1 MSQIS
6 KFDFDEG
13 VLVKG
18 KGLEG
23 ITFILNYVDNVY
35 FGQRQF
41 PEPVLIYRGV
51 TGYYPRKEN
60 GTIVQVSQSQGMG
73 LLNEGNALRGRMQS
87 FAWADAKLCVDGCK
101 ALRLRWAKLTRKS
114 SVLFWIREKG
124 GTSHHKVHY
133 SPPRK

>member
-51 TGYYPRKEN
+51 TGYYPKKEN

-73 LLNEGNALRGRMQS
+73 LLNEGNALRWRMQS
-87 FAWADAKLCVDGCK
+87 FAWTIAMLCVRVG
-101 ALRLRWAKLTRKS
+101 LNWHRK
-114 SVLFWIREKG
+114 VCPILDKIKG
-124 GTSHHKVHY
+124 GKTHPMGHLA
-133 SPPRK
+133 PRKFLLNR

>member
-1 MSQIS
+1 MYNVQLIHSFHCFEFIELTLIIKS
-6 KFDFDEG
+6 FAYVTDFEICFDEG
-13 VLVKG
+13 ILVKG

-51 TGYYPRKEN
+51 TGYYPKKEN

-73 LLNEGNALRGRMQS
+73 LLNEGNALRWRMQS
-87 FAWADAKLCVDGCK
+87 FA
-101 ALRLRWAKLTRKS
+101 
-114 SVLFWIREKG
+114 
-124 GTSHHKVHY
+124 
-133 SPPRK
+133 

>member
-51 TGYYPRKEN
+51 TGYYPKKEN

-73 LLNEGNALRGRMQS
+73 LLNEGNALRWRMQC
-87 FAWADAKLCVDGCK
+87 FA
-101 ALRLRWAKLTRKS
+101 
-114 SVLFWIREKG
+114 
-124 GTSHHKVHY
+124 
-133 SPPRK
+133 

>member
-51 TGYYPRKEN
+51 TGYYPKKEN

-87 FAWADAKLCVDGCK
+87 FAWADAKLCVGGCK
-101 ALRLRWAKLTRKS
+101 ALRLRWAKLARKS
-114 SVLFWIREKG
+114 SVLFWIR
-124 GTSHHKVHY
+124 
-133 SPPRK
+133 

>member
-41 PEPVLIYRGV
+41 PEPMLIYRGV

-60 GTIVQVSQSQGMG
+60 GTIVQVKGWDSVN
-73 LLNEGNALRGRMQS
+73 LIR
-87 FAWADAKLCVDGCK
+87 DK
-101 ALRLRWAKLTRKS
+101 A
-114 SVLFWIREKG
+114 IN
-124 GTSHHKVHY
+124 
-133 SPPRK
+133 

>member
-51 TGYYPRKEN
+51 TGYYPKKEN
-60 GTIVQVSQSQGMG
+60 GTIVQVSQSQGLG

-87 FAWADAKLCVDGCK
+87 FAWADAKLCVDDCN
-101 ALRLRWAKLTRKS
+101 ALRESWTELAQKS
-114 SVLFWIREKG
+114 LS
-124 GTSHHKVHY
+124 Y
-133 SPPRK
+133 SG

>member
-51 TGYYPRKEN
+51 TGYYPKKEN

-101 ALRLRWAKLTRKS
+101 ALRGRMQSFA
-114 SVLFWIREKG
+114 
-124 GTSHHKVHY
+124 
-133 SPPRK
+133 

>member
-51 TGYYPRKEN
+51 TGYYPKKEN

-87 FAWADAKLCVDGCK
+87 FAWADAKLCVGRCK
-101 ALRLRWAKLTRKS
+101 ALR
-114 SVLFWIREKG
+114 
-124 GTSHHKVHY
+124 
-133 SPPRK
+133 

>member
-51 TGYYPRKEN
+51 TGYYPKKEN

-73 LLNEGNALRGRMQS
+73 LLNEGKAVRWRMQS
-87 FAWADAKLCVDGCK
+87 FAWTIAKLCVDDCN
-101 ALRLRWAKLTRKS
+101 ALRESWTELAQKS
-114 SVLFWIREKG
+114 LS
-124 GTSHHKVHY
+124 Y
-133 SPPRK
+133 SG